1 MPRGYRYRLS
11 DIGLV
16 INQLMGTGYTA
27 TYTEKKY
34 KLHKSVI
41 VSGSN
46 IAIKHGINMH
56 SDTKFDQ
63 NEQRPVSPYVSFRGT
78 NDGKNIKQNSFDGD
92 SNQEL
97 DPLSHGT
104 ILHCKKLQ
112 KSLNNKVQPLH
123 VLSCTVLVVR
133 ILLG

>member
-46 IAIKHGINMH
+46 NATKLGLNVN

-63 NEQRPVSPYVSFRGT
+63 NDERPVSPYVSFQGT
-78 NDGKNIKQNSFDGD
+78 NDGKNIKQDSFDGD

-97 DPLSHGT
+97 DPLSNGT
-104 ILHCKKLQ
+104 TLLCKTLQ
-112 KSLNNKVQPLH
+112 NSVIFKDTLIITRKDISFIIDTEV
-123 VLSCTVLVVR
+123 
-133 ILLG
+133 